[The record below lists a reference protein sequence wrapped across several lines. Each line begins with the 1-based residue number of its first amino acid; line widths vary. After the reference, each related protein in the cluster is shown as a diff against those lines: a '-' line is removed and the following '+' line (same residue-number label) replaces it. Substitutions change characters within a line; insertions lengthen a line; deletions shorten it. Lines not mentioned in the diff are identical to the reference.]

1 MTAMEIIQTKLKGHR
16 IQLMENEVTE
26 EQKLVDEAWT
36 DALMKIKK
44 PVRFVI
50 VGEATTSFDNY
61 IYNSR
66 SRITSFLFPTLFKCE
81 DKTEMLKFFEEHGI
95 LVFDLHPLPLPTFI
109 YDLLKIGSLKGM
121 EQHLVAHFNKLK
133 GVIDG
138 ETQFVIRYKKLTKR
152 PEWGLFEKTLGIK
165 GYRCIGG
172 SSQSANLAEI
182 KAIFGPLGK
191 R

>member
-16 IQLMENEVTE
+16 IQLMENEVIK
-26 EQKLVDEAWT
+26 EQALVDAAWT
-36 DALMKIKK
+36 NALMKIKK

-61 IYNSR
+61 IYNPDALK
-66 SRITSFLFPTLFKCE
+66 TSFLFPTLFKCG
-81 DKTEMLKFFEEHGI
+81 DKTEMLQFFEDHGI
-95 LVFDLHPLPLPTFI
+95 LVFDLHPFPLPTFI

-152 PEWGLFEKTLGIK
+152 PEWGLLEKTLGIK

-172 SSQSANLAEI
+172 SSQSANLAEVN
-182 KAIFGPLGK
+182 AIFGPLNK